1 MIRLCHCRLFEDL
14 ITEARQYVNL
24 EISVEDLR
32 WFSPPM
38 VPDYSSTARN
48 LDLSFG
54 QIHRH
59 G

>member
-1 MIRLCHCRLFEDL
+1 MIRLCHSRLFEDL
-14 ITEARQYVNL
+14 TTEARQYINL

-38 VPDYSSTARN
+38 VPDYSSIAPN

-54 QIHRH
+54 QIHGH